1 MTTPAFR
8 TSTETKQ
15 GFSKR
20 FAFTST
26 LTTNDSEVVVDV
38 TKHMSEVHKIS
49 LACTRDVYINFDGDA
64 SATAGTDGTIHSF
77 LLEGGEVYADDNI
90 FINDKITAINSIPD
104 NSGSVR
110 GVIWGR

>member
-1 MTTPAFR
+1 MTTPIFR

-15 GFSKR
+15 GLNKR

-26 LTTNDSEVVVDV
+26 LTTNNSEVEVDV

>member
-1 MTTPAFR
+1 MTTPVFR

-15 GFSKR
+15 GLNKR
-20 FAFTST
+20 FAFTRT
-26 LTTNDSEVVVDV
+26 LTSNDSEVVVDV

-49 LACTRDVYINFDGDA
+49 LVCARDVYINFDEDA
-64 SATAGTDGTIHSF
+64 SSIAGADGTIHSF

-90 FINDKITAINSIPD
+90 FITSKITAINSISD
-104 NSGSVR
+104 NDGSVR